1 MNTAR
6 LTATSIAIIFL
17 TLTLAGQDET
27 QPLSPVLDM
36 VTVDPATGFATLTW
50 LPSVSSDVG
59 SYVIYTFSGGT
70 ATAVDT
76 VKSPYI
82 SQYIH
87 TGSAARYHSVS
98 YVVAAMDSSLNISP
112 LSNSLSTIY
121 LSAVND
127 TCNSRVLLSWTP
139 YENSSHPAEGYRVL
153 VARDGA
159 PAELFETIAP
169 TVTSSVFAGYD
180 PDTEYCFHITA
191 SENTEGISASNRVCV
206 ISKKETP
213 PGWVNID
220 AIMVADGHLD
230 IIATYDQV
238 TDIDKFSVVRY
249 NPVTSSW
256 STVATETGS
265 GGDVSFALAGADT
278 TAISLYKVTAV
289 NNCGLSVISSNPAK
303 NIVLAST
310 LNDTRI
316 DLRWNS
322 PVVTGEML
330 YSVWR
335 DKGDGWS
342 ETVTFLS
349 DTTWSDDYSMF
360 VPGIT
365 APSVAYMVTAVAPGV
380 PAGTPLH
387 RSSAAAVQIPENIFV
402 PNAFTPSV
410 PGPNEEFRPVLSFIP
425 AEYEFMI
432 FSRSGVMLF
441 RTTDYG
447 EGWNGRHNGAGLP
460 PGVYL
465 WSMRLQTPSGGHA
478 ERTGTITILP

>member
-6 LTATSIAIIFL
+6 QTAMSIAIVFF

-27 QPLSPVLDM
+27 QPVSPVLDM
-36 VTVDPATGFATLTW
+36 VTVDPVTGFATLTW
-50 LPSVSSDVG
+50 LPSVSPDVG
-59 SYVIYTFSGGT
+59 SYVIYTYSGST

-82 SQYIH
+82 YQYIH
-87 TGSAARYHSVS
+87 TGSAAKYHSVS

-112 LSNSLSTIY
+112 LSNSLSTIF

-139 YENSSHPAEGYRVL
+139 YENSSHPAEDYRVM

-159 PAELFETIAP
+159 PAEVFETIAP
-169 TVTSSVFAGYD
+169 TVTSSVFTGYD
-180 PDTEYCFHITA
+180 PDTEYCFHVTA
-191 SENTEGISASNRVCV
+191 SGNAGSTSASNRVCV
-206 ISKKETP
+206 ISKKETA

-220 AIMVADGHLD
+220 AIMVTKANLSFTAG
-230 IIATYDQV
+230 YDQV
-238 TDIDKFSVVRY
+238 TDIDKFSVVKY
-249 NPVTSSW
+249 NPVTSTW
-256 STVATETGS
+256 SVVATATGS
-265 GGDVSFALAGADT
+265 GGEVSFTLPGADT
-278 TAISLYKVTAV
+278 AVVSLYAVTAV

-310 LNDTRI
+310 LNGTRI

-342 ETVTFLS
+342 EAVSFLS
-349 DTTWSDDYSMF
+349 DTTWSDDYSLF

-365 APSVAYMVTAVAPGV
+365 APSVAYVVTAGAPGL
-380 PAGTPLH
+380 PAGAPLH
-387 RSSAAAVQIPENIFV
+387 RSSAVAVQIPENIFV
-402 PNAFTPSV
+402 PNAFTPAV
-410 PGPNEEFRPVLSFIP
+410 PGPNEEFRPVLSFVP
-425 AEYEFMI
+425 ADYEFMI

-447 EGWNGRHNGAGLP
+447 EGWNGSHNGAGLP
-460 PGVYL
+460 SGVYL
-465 WSMRLQTPSGGHA
+465 WSMRLRTPSGGHV
-478 ERTGTITILP
+478 ERTGTVTILP